1 MISTS
6 IKSLNLLCIVGY
18 LMFMTLAIDSSIVD
32 ALVFFVSEQDGT
44 AVFTTGAIRTT
55 ALGKTDAGPT
65 GLAAVQFKS
74 LPLSPNKTANASTQP
89 AETRQ
94 APARNMAVNAGLSSH
109 NTSGA
114 ASIGEPIAG
123 KSIAMT
129 SPGVAPMQAASHEA
143 LAAHEEAIEATPSTA
158 ASFTAPPP
166 DAVASADDEDNGEE
180 GEEGVCP
187 ASDSEE
193 LDGNDSGAT
202 AATLQDDKSPMGMT
216 MTAGVKPASAMA
228 PVSVPMVAPIA
239 VPAAQPGQTI
249 AAAQAAATNV
259 NGRQLSILQIIKMLP
274 IRPWRYDAG
283 LDRYVVDYDADTRIV
298 MTINPALQRLAE
310 SAFKHYTTKMGAA
323 VIQDPATGAIL
334 ALTSYDGHRT
344 LSPDSPGYVAD
355 NWALKATFPIASI
368 FKIITAAA
376 GIDRQKV
383 VPASRIRIGRKASLE
398 LWRAFAKSHNG
409 VFGVVGRAVG
419 QSVLLAYANAFGF
432 NRPFYFDLPVTQSVA
447 DIPEGGVKLG
457 EAAAGLNRAFEVSPM
472 HVASIVSTVLNRGR
486 MMKPYLVD
494 YVVHKGQVVF
504 RRQPFPLAQ
513 PVPAGVATQIY
524 EMMRTTT
531 IHGTGKRGFGC
542 YKNCP
547 ELANLSGGK
556 TGTLTGTDPHYLF
569 TWFGGFTRTGGRD
582 LAMTVLVGQPG
593 FARVRASTLAGR
605 MAYELYTGKA
615 PGTPGNTRM
624 ARR

>member
-55 ALGKTDAGPT
+55 ALGKTDAGPA

-74 LPLSPNKTANASTQP
+74 LPLSSNKAVVPSAKPAATPQAS
-89 AETRQ
+89 
-94 APARNMAVNAGLSSH
+94 ARNIAMTAGLSSH
-109 NTSGA
+109 ATAGT
-114 ASIGEPIAG
+114 ASIGEPVAG
-123 KSIAMT
+123 KSVAM
-129 SPGVAPMQAASHEA
+129 SVPSAAQAPVASHEPQT
-143 LAAHEEAIEATPSTA
+143 AHEEAIEEAPSSA

-180 GEEGVCP
+180 GEESACP
-187 ASDSEE
+187 ASDSEDI
-193 LDGNDSGAT
+193 DGNDSGASV
-202 AATLQDDKSPMGMT
+202 AASQNAGNPSVVAMAD
-216 MTAGVKPASAMA
+216 GVKPAAAMA
-228 PVSVPMVAPIA
+228 PVSVPMVAP
-239 VPAAQPGQTI
+239 V
-249 AAAQAAATNV
+249 AATMAEPAHTAGVAQVVAPNV

-274 IRPWRYDAG
+274 TRPWRYDAG

-298 MTINPALQRLAE
+298 MTIKPALQRLAE

-323 VIQDPATGAIL
+323 IIQDPATGAIL
-334 ALTSYDGHRT
+334 ALTSFDGRRT
-344 LSPDSPGYVAD
+344 LSPDSPDYVAD

-447 DIPEGGVKLG
+447 DIPESGVKLG
-457 EAAAGLNRAFEVSPM
+457 EAAAGLNRTFEVSPM

-494 YVVHKGQVVF
+494 YVIHKGQVVF

-569 TWFGGFTRTGGRD
+569 TWFGGFTRTGGKD
-582 LAMTVLVGQPG
+582 LALTVLVGQPG

-605 MAYELYTGKA
+605 MAYELYTGKV
-615 PGTPGNTRM
+615 PGTPGNARM

>member
-32 ALVFFVSEQDGT
+32 ALVFFVSEQDGA

-55 ALGKTDAGPT
+55 SVGKSDAGAS
-65 GLAAVQFKS
+65 GFAAVQFKS
-74 LPLSPNKTANASTQP
+74 LPLSGSGKIETTAMHGVSGSKTPVANIA
-89 AETRQ
+89 
-94 APARNMAVNAGLSSH
+94 MNAGLKTASA
-109 NTSGA
+109 SGE
-114 ASIGEPIAG
+114 ASIQGSVVPAG
-123 KSIAMT
+123 SHEMT
-129 SPGVAPMQAASHEA
+129 S
-143 LAAHEEAIEATPSTA
+143 AHEEVIEEAPAAS

-166 DAVASADDEDNGEE
+166 DALASADDDEGGEE
-180 GEEGVCP
+180 GEDTVCP
-187 ASDSEE
+187 ATGAEDIDSHDSDASV
-193 LDGNDSGAT
+193 
-202 AATLQDDKSPMGMT
+202 AAAGTDKSNPVIGMN
-216 MTAGVKPASAMA
+216 AGVRPASAMA
-228 PVSVPMVAPIA
+228 PVTVPMVAPLPVPDPRSA
-239 VPAAQPGQTI
+239 SVPAAEP
-249 AAAQAAATNV
+249 AV

-274 IRPWRYDAG
+274 ARRWRLDPG

-298 MTINPALQRLAE
+298 MTIKPSLQRLVE
-310 SAFKHYTTKMGAA
+310 GSFKHFSTKMGAA
-323 VIQDPATGAIL
+323 IIQDPLTGAIL
-334 ALTSYDGHRT
+334 ALTSYDGRNT
-344 LSPDSPGYVAD
+344 LSPDSQGFVTD
-355 NWALKATFPIASI
+355 NWALKATFPVASI

-419 QSVLLAYANAFGF
+419 KSVLLAYANAFGF
-432 NRPFYFDLPVTQSVA
+432 NRPFYFDLPVTRSVA
-447 DIPEGGVKLG
+447 EIPESGVKLG
-457 EAAAGLNRAFEVSPM
+457 ESAAGLNREFEVSPM
-472 HVASIVSTVLNRGR
+472 HVSSIVSTVLNRGR

-513 PVPAGVATQIY
+513 PISSGVATQIY

-542 YKNCP
+542 YKSCP

-582 LAMTVLVGQPG
+582 LALTVLVGQPG
-593 FARVRASTLAGR
+593 FSRVRAASLAGR

-615 PGTPGNTRM
+615 PGSSTGSRI